1 MPNKC
6 LCIIC
11 RDKRKNMG
19 SLFCNKCILKDIFTK
34 ILYFRNSPEF
44 RIGWEDRTKIR
55 GRLPNKE
62 QLVMMP
68 YKEEQNE

>member
-1 MPNKC
+1 MVDKN

-11 RDKRKNMG
+11 RDKRKNPG
-19 SLFCNKCILKDIFTK
+19 SLFCNKCFLKDIFTK

-44 RIGWEDRTKIR
+44 RMGYADRTR
-55 GRLPNKE
+55 TMGRLPNKE

-68 YKEEQNE
+68 YKEKQNE